1 MADQGGCVERFSAAS
16 PERLLDVLR
25 GHRRILV
32 FGAAG
37 SGKSTLA
44 CSLCELAGLPA
55 VSADPGS
62 PAFGVPGGVGWA
74 VRRQGRWQVQ
84 DMEAVCSLDAGRFR
98 LAVLLA
104 LRRLLEGLE
113 EKAFVLDAPGLV
125 RGMAAEEMLL
135 GLIELCRPDL
145 ALVLSRE
152 QALPLQQVF
161 HACGLSVVHVQP
173 SEQAR
178 HPGRAFRARW
188 RTALWD
194 AYLRHAREQSLEIR
208 DLHLIGAPPP
218 LAAAPAWAG
227 RQVALIRDGRT
238 RCLGEV
244 VGVSDGSMIVRLP
257 ASVGRDDALLVR
269 DAQRTPQGL
278 LRTAVPFVQEVIT
291 QAAGDAGASTGPR
304 LCGRVGAV
312 GFELLNGVFG
322 DPLLHA
328 RLLHAGR
335 SLLFDLG
342 MGGRLSA
349 RRAHQVNDVFITH
362 AHIDHLG
369 GFLWFLRSR
378 IGAFPSCRIHGPPGL
393 AGRIQALIDGI
404 LWDRV
409 GDRAPSFEVHEWDGH
424 TIRRFRLV
432 AGGELQDSGCVPA
445 TDGVLLASDAFRVR
459 ACLLDHHTPVLAYAF
474 EPHGEIHVRKERLA
488 HLGLMP
494 GPWLNELKRHV
505 HAGRTSERMRLPDGS
520 ERCVDELAEQLVLI
534 RPGKKWVYATD
545 LLDSDQNRRRLIRLA
560 RLAHTMFCEARF
572 LARDAEQA
580 RATGHLTTKGCG
592 EIAAQAQ
599 VARLVPFHFSQRY
612 APDAGRFLDEI
623 ERFAPGVRVWRPDV
637 PMDAC

>member
-1 MADQGGCVERFSAAS
+1 MSDQGGCVERFSAAN
-16 PERLLDVLR
+16 PERLLGVLS

-32 FGAAG
+32 FGPAG

-44 CSLCELAGLPA
+44 GTLCELGGLPA

-62 PAFGVPGGVGWA
+62 PAFGVPGSVGWA
-74 VRRQGRWQVQ
+74 VRKHGRWLTQG
-84 DMEAVCSLDAGRFR
+84 MEAVCSLDAGRFR
-98 LAVLLA
+98 LGVLMA
-104 LRRLLEGLE
+104 LGRLLNGLE
-113 EKAFVLDAPGLV
+113 DRAFVLDAPGLV

-135 GLIELCRPDL
+135 GLIEVCKPDL

-152 QALPLQQVF
+152 QPLPLYQAF
-161 HACGLSVVHVQP
+161 CASGLRVVHVQP

-194 AYLRHAREQSLEIR
+194 AYLQKAREQSLEIR

-218 LAAAPAWAG
+218 LAAVSAWAG
-227 RQVALIRDGRT
+227 RQVALIRGGRT
-238 RCLGEV
+238 RCMGEV
-244 VGVSDGSMIVRLP
+244 VNIAHERMTIRLP
-257 ASVGRDDALLVR
+257 ASMEAGDVLLVR
-269 DAQRTPQGL
+269 DAQRSPQGL
-278 LRTAVPFVQEVIT
+278 LRTAVPFVKEIIT
-291 QAAGDAGASTGPR
+291 QAPEDTEGSASPK

-312 GFELLNGVFG
+312 GFEMLNGMFG
-322 DPLLHA
+322 DPLLHV

-342 MGGRLSA
+342 MGRRLPA
-349 RRAHQVNDVFITH
+349 RRAHQVSDVFITH

-378 IGAFPSCRIHGPPGL
+378 IGAFPSCRMHGPPGL
-393 AGRIQALIDGI
+393 ARRIHALMDGI

-409 GDRAPSFEVHEWDGH
+409 GDRAPVFEVHEWNGS
-424 TIRRFRLV
+424 TIHRYRLV
-432 AGGELQDSGCVPA
+432 AGRSLQFIGTASGS
-445 TDGVLLASDAFRVR
+445 DGVLLATDAFCVR

-474 EPHGEIHVRKERLA
+474 EPHGEIHVRKERLE
-488 HLGLMP
+488 HLGLRP
-494 GPWLNELKRHV
+494 GPWLNELKEHV
-505 HAGRTSERMRLPDGS
+505 HAGETSVRMRLPDGS
-520 ERCVDELAEQLVLI
+520 ERSVEELSEHLVLV

-545 LLDSDQNRRRLIRLA
+545 LLDSDQNRERLVRLA
-560 RLAHTMFCEARF
+560 NLAHTMFCEARF
-572 LARDAEQA
+572 LAADAKQA
-580 RATGHLTTKGCG
+580 MATGHLTTRACA

-612 APDAGRFLDEI
+612 APDARRMLDEI
-623 ERFAPGVRVWRPDV
+623 ERYAPAVRVWRPDV
-637 PMDAC
+637 PGESA